1 MTDGLM
7 WKRPWRRRTTA
18 PPQWRSTRDM
28 LESSLGQRVAS
39 KSIERWER
47 KVTQIVCLI
56 LNHRLRWKP
65 PFNARQSDESWSLPL
80 KKDQSSVILG
90 FLTKRGLL
98 PWVVTTLIFSAICFS
113 LLCFD
118 RRRSL
123 FCGTYSNGKYEA
135 IKYGTEELVRRL
147 RKEDRLLVEVVI
159 TTQSI

>member
-1 MTDGLM
+1 
-7 WKRPWRRRTTA
+7 
-18 PPQWRSTRDM
+18 M

-39 KSIERWER
+39 KSIERWKSNCVFLTIPNR
-47 KVTQIVCLI
+47 
-56 LNHRLRWKP
+56 RLRWKP
-65 PFNARQSDESWSLPL
+65 PFKASQSDESWSLPL